1 MKRKS
6 HGRRNETTLY
16 LRQRDTENFPRNEN
30 IKLQLACE
38 QALYFGGV
46 AKSHATAARVRR
58 RECEGRGERRVLS
71 LAG

>member
-6 HGRRNETTLY
+6 HAVETKPPFTSVK
-16 LRQRDTENFPRNEN
+16 RDTENFPRNEN
-30 IKLQLACE
+30 IKLQLACKE
-38 QALYFGGV
+38 ALYFGGV
-46 AKSHATAARVRR
+46 AKSHAKAARVRR